1 MGDWGQQHEPPQLQ
15 QHAPIVQQTTE
26 DQMAIM
32 PSMSARMAIN
42 ASIAIPAFAYNI
54 VLDIWY
60 GGQFQVHIELSFKE
74 KRCEYA

>member
-1 MGDWGQQHEPPQLQ
+1 
-15 QHAPIVQQTTE
+15 
-26 DQMAIM
+26 MAIM